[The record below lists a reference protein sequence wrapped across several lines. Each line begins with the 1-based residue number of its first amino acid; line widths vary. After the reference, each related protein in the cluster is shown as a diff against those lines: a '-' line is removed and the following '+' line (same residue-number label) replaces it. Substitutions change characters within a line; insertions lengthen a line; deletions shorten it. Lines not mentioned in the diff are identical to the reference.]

1 MGYASCASGPLV
13 TELAAADELETLLLA
28 TATGDRAAFKRFYEV
43 TSAKLFGVVRRILHD
58 QAQAEE
64 ALQDVY
70 VRIWQMAA
78 SYDATR
84 GKPLAWAATLAR
96 YRAIDLVR
104 RNAARDA
111 PARDTDS
118 MPEQA
123 APADGLDL
131 GDREALMHCLE
142 TLPEEQRNCV
152 VLAYCDGYSREE
164 LSARFERP
172 VGTIK
177 SWLSRC
183 LTSLRQCL
191 SFDD

>member
-1 MGYASCASGPLV
+1 MTAS
-13 TELAAADELETLLLA
+13 DELETLLLA
-28 TATGDRAAFKRFYEV
+28 TATGDRAAFQRFYEI
-43 TSAKLFGVVRRILHD
+43 TSAKLFGIVRRILND

-70 VRIWQMAA
+70 VRIWQMAS

-84 GKPLAWAATLAR
+84 GRPLAWAATLAR
-96 YRAIDLVR
+96 YRAIDLLR
-104 RNAARDA
+104 RAAARDA
-111 PARDTDS
+111 PARDEDS
-118 MPEQA
+118 SPEQA
-123 APADGLDL
+123 APSTGLDL
-131 GDREALMHCLE
+131 GDREALMACLE
-142 TLPEEQRNCV
+142 TLPEEQRLCV

-164 LSARFERP
+164 LGTRFERP

-191 SFDD
+191 GPQ

>member
-1 MGYASCASGPLV
+1 M
-13 TELAAADELETLLLA
+13 TAAALADDLETLLIA
-28 TATGDRAAFKRFYEV
+28 TAGGDRAAFARFYEI
-43 TSAKLFGVVRRILHD
+43 TSAKLFGIVRRILND
-58 QAQAEE
+58 TAQAEE

-70 VRIWQMAA
+70 VRIWQMAS

-84 GKPLAWAATLAR
+84 GRPLAWAATLAR
-96 YRAIDLVR
+96 YRAIDILR

-111 PARDTDS
+111 PARDEDKS
-118 MPEQA
+118 PELA

-131 GDREALMHCLE
+131 GDREALMHCLSA
-142 TLPEEQRNCV
+142 LPEDQRLCV

-164 LSARFERP
+164 LGTRFGRP
-172 VGTIK
+172 IGTIK

-191 SFDD
+191 SADD